1 MERQRR
7 HLVRCVNIEQ
17 KGLLGRLAVVPF
29 GDRGFDERSHV
40 IRKTL
45 AVGMVVGGV
54 VILAASPAIAAPAD
68 APALNNVIDNL
79 RNWLVGILAAVAT
92 LFLTIGGLRY
102 MLAGGDPGQIERA
115 KTSLRSAAYGYA
127 FAALSPILVSILSSV
142 VG

>member
-1 MERQRR
+1 M
-7 HLVRCVNIEQ
+7 L
-17 KGLLGRLAVVPF
+17 
-29 GDRGFDERSHV
+29 
-40 IRKTL
+40 RKTFTVAGFAAGL
-45 AVGMVVGGV
+45 
-54 VILAASPAIAAPAD
+54 VILAANPVLAQTVD
-68 APALNNVIDNL
+68 APSLGNVINNL
-79 RNWLVGILAAVAT
+79 RNWLVGILAAIAT